1 MDKCDVCGR
10 ELARKYCLQ
19 GHILCSKHMH
29 QLYNYGKFLDNI
41 PRTTSDLNGFR
52 VEDEIAIFDLY
63 STPSSEKIGEFIIDL
78 EDLEKVRYHKWRFH
92 SDGHVITGLPAQG
105 TQRDISW
112 VVLDMDNRQKEYK
125 DKVVDHINGNPRDN
139 RKANLRV
146 CSQGE
151 NVRNKSF
158 MSNNTSGFIGV
169 SYREDRDRYD
179 PEIRLQGQ
187 RCHLGYTKTKEEA
200 VYKRYYAE
208 KLVFKEFANSTEQQ
222 KKEEFTKNL
231 SAEQKYTLE
240 KIVEEKLQAK
250 GLWQ

>member
-1 MDKCDVCGR
+1 MRSSILVFVQSIQKRGGKKCLKR
-10 ELARKYCLQ
+10 NTPIR
-19 GHILCSKHMH
+19 ILRRIFMIIEGNK
-29 QLYNYGKFLDNI
+29 K
-41 PRTTSDLNGFR
+41 
-52 VEDEIAIFDLY
+52 EIEAMEQF
-63 STPSSEKIGEFIIDL
+63 
-78 EDLEKVRYHKWRFH
+78 HK
-92 SDGHVITGLPAQG
+92 G
-105 TQRDISW
+105 
-112 VVLDMDNRQKEYK
+112 NRQEGLRLQEEFAAAFREEYK
-125 DKVVDHINGNPRDN
+125 DKVIDHINGNPRDN

-158 MSNNTSGFIGV
+158 MSNNTSGFIGI